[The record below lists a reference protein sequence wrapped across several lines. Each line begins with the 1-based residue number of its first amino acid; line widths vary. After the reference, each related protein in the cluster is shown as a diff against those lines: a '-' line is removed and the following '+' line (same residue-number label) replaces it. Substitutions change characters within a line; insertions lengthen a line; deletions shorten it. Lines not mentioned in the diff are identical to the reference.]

1 MENNN
6 ETRDGTEEK
15 DTQPEKEV
23 FPVKKTSSMRTFFE
37 KIELKKRAEQIKTKT
52 TQWMHN
58 KTGDTQKVK
67 TKIKGYAK
75 NIGVLL
81 LTVLII
87 FLLFEIG
94 FRIADNQPPAPKR
107 NILIKHSMYN
117 PFLIFG
123 PSFSQA
129 DRQGTLEENRG
140 FAIWNPQ
147 GFRLPD
153 NIQYEPPPD
162 EYRIFAL
169 GGSTTEDMANGKN
182 VHWCGVAEDLL
193 DETRVFGNKKPRCI
207 NAGSSGYTTAHS
219 LVRLQFDLLNFK
231 PQMITVMNV
240 INDFTVSYFPIDPQ
254 TQRYNYGNK
263 YFNPTFTEETNLRK
277 LLFDK
282 SKVLTKLEKKLKN
295 IQTKL
300 TAKKIPAKDGTIIY
314 SNMRFTNESL
324 PMLTR
329 LYYNNLKSIVA
340 VAKEHN
346 ITVVL
351 MSEPMVFT
359 DEKIAMLFGH
369 ENYNKDIFYP
379 EKEKLQLDLELY
391 NGIVQMVAEEED
403 VSFIDM
409 YTFMGHDERYFVDA
423 AHYTAEGSERFGY
436 IYTEELR
443 KIFAEEEKKQK
454 EKAELY
460 DPARIA
466 QILGNLAQGK
476 GIKQPVGI
484 SY

>member
-1 MENNN
+1 MEHDN
-6 ETRDGTEEK
+6 ETSASSEIKTAREHK
-15 DTQPEKEV
+15 KE
-23 FPVKKTSSMRTFFE
+23 MR
-37 KIELKKRAEQIKTKT
+37 REQI
-52 TQWMHN
+52 
-58 KTGDTQKVK
+58 K
-67 TKIKGYAK
+67 TKIKGYTK

-94 FRIADNQPPAPKR
+94 FRIMDEDIPVPKR
-107 NILIKHSMYN
+107 NILIKHSTYN

-123 PSFSQA
+123 PTFLQA

-147 GFRLPD
+147 GFRLLD
-153 NIQYEPPPD
+153 NIQYEPPDD

-169 GGSTTEDMANGKN
+169 GGSTTEDMANNKN
-182 VHWCGVAEDLL
+182 IHWCGIAEDLFS
-193 DETRVFGNKKPRCI
+193 ETRVFDGKKPRCI
-207 NAGSSGYTTAHS
+207 NAGSSGYTTAHA
-219 LVRLQFDLLNFK
+219 LIRLQFDLLSFK

-240 INDFTVSYFPIDPQ
+240 INDLTVSYFPIDPK

-263 YFNPTFTEETNLRK
+263 YLHPTFTEETNLRK
-277 LLFDK
+277 LLFSK
-282 SKVLTKLEKKLKN
+282 SKVLKKLEKKLKN
-295 IQTKL
+295 IHMKL

-314 SNMRFTNESL
+314 STIRFTNESL
-324 PMLTR
+324 PLLTR

-351 MSEPMVFT
+351 MSEPMIFT